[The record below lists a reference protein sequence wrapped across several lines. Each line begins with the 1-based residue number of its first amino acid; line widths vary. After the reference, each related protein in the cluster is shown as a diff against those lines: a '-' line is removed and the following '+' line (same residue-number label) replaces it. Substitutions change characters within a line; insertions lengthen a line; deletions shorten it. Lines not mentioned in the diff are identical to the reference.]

1 MSSAAMSKKNKG
13 KKVADPNETSKLLAA
28 KISQLEQDAA
38 GEKDQEA
45 EIEREVK
52 KATRDLNQ
60 LLSNIESP
68 MTRLETVHKKYTE
81 LLADMKKLDRDYAK
95 SKKRADQLQKDQDKG
110 KTELNKTVTMKDK
123 LEKLCRELTK
133 ENKKVKDENKKL
145 EETEK
150 KARLIVNE
158 RLDSLLY
165 DIQDVMAAKGNP
177 RSEKVDI
184 DLDEALRAK
193 IKTIGEKFEMRELHY
208 KALLRSK
215 DAEIQCL
222 TAKYEEQ
229 RRAAE
234 NEAAR
239 CRALSSQVSTFSHT
253 EAELRSQL
261 NIYVEKFKQDT
272 LNNSNELFLTF
283 RKEMEEMSK
292 KTKRLEKENLT
303 LTRKHDQTNRNILEM
318 AEERTRNHEE
328 LEKWRKKSH
337 HLEALC
343 RRMQAQGRGQGL
355 PAELDGDDEGTESEY
370 DEDYEDEEDDEG
382 ISDDEYELESPDR
395 EINGGRGVEQQ
406 PEKPVFGPP
415 PPPNLL
421 EARANGNKAMINGC
435 H

>member
-1 MSSAAMSKKNKG
+1 MSTAAMSKKNKG

-38 GEKDQEA
+38 GEKDQEQ

-60 LLSNIESP
+60 LLTNIESP
-68 MTRLETVHKKYTE
+68 LTRLETVHKKYTE

-110 KTELNKTVTMKDK
+110 KSELNKTVTMKDK

-145 EETEK
+145 EENEK
-150 KARLIVNE
+150 KARAVVNE

-177 RSEKVDI
+177 RSDKVDI

-208 KALLRSK
+208 KSLLRSK

-253 EAELRSQL
+253 ESELRSQL
-261 NIYVEKFKQDT
+261 NIYVEKFKQVEDT

-328 LEKWRKKSH
+328 LDKWRKKSH

-355 PAELDGDDEGTESEY
+355 AVDLEGDDEGTESEY
-370 DEDYEDEEDDEG
+370 EEDYEDEDDDEG
-382 ISDDEYELESPDR
+382 LSDEEYELDSA
-395 EINGGRGVEQQ
+395 NGDHPLPQQ

-421 EARANGNKAMINGC
+421 EARANGKAVLNGC